1 MTHFILPKT
10 GGELRR
16 AQILGVLDAALD
28 AVDPVQAIRRVMIRG
43 EHTLRIDGRAY
54 DLDHIRRIV
63 VVGGG
68 KAGAAMAA
76 AVEELLADRI
86 TAGVVNVKYGHGAPT
101 EIVQIR
107 ESGHPVPDAAG
118 AAGAR
123 DMLDLLRGLT
133 AEDLVLCLISG
144 GGSAL
149 MTLPVEGIS
158 LDDMQTLTTLLL
170 RSGAPIQAI
179 NAVRK
184 HLSQISGGQLAR
196 LAYPAQVVVAD
207 SVGRGRQPA
216 GRDRIG
222 ADRAGYHDVCPCR
235 GGDRTVRHRG
245 RGTGDDPAPSAA
257 GAERD
262 RSGNAQTGR
271 S

>member
-16 AQILGVLDAALD
+16 VQILGVLDAALD

-107 ESGHPVPDAAG
+107 RVRPP
-118 AAGAR
+118 GAR
-123 DMLDLLRGLT
+123 
-133 AEDLVLCLISG
+133 
-144 GGSAL
+144 
-149 MTLPVEGIS
+149 
-158 LDDMQTLTTLLL
+158 
-170 RSGAPIQAI
+170 
-179 NAVRK
+179 
-184 HLSQISGGQLAR
+184 
-196 LAYPAQVVVAD
+196 
-207 SVGRGRQPA
+207 
-216 GRDRIG
+216 
-222 ADRAGYHDVCPCR
+222 
-235 GGDRTVRHRG
+235 RG
-245 RGTGDDPAPSAA
+245 RGSRGTGYARSAA
-257 GAERD
+257 GADGRG
-262 RSGNAQTGR
+262 SGAVPHLGGR
-271 S
+271 LGADDAAG